1 MASSTGA
8 SAVRC
13 AETLG
18 RLARLDSCAL
28 SDALDRL
35 SIPGCVTGLV
45 PRSVPVRICG
55 RVHTV
60 ELAAGAPPSASGPPR
75 HLGTAAIE
83 AAVAGELIV
92 IAQRTGIEAACWGGI
107 LSCGAKLRGVRGV
120 IADGP
125 VRDVDEARELAFPV
139 YSRSVT
145 ARTARGRIHESA
157 TDVPVRIG
165 DIIVHPGDYALA
177 DSSAAIFVR
186 PDRIGEVL
194 AAAESIAAR
203 EAAMADRITAGES
216 IAAVMGAEY
225 ERMLERPRAGARGS
239 PEEKT

>member
-1 MASSTGA
+1 MSPSTQA
-8 SAVRC
+8 P
-13 AETLG
+13 AETVS

-35 SIPGCVTGLV
+35 SIAGCVTGLA
-45 PRSVPVRICG
+45 PRSIPARICG

-60 ELAAGAPPSASGPPR
+60 EIAAGPLSAASGPPR

-83 AAVAGELIV
+83 AAAAGDVIV
-92 IAQRTGIEAACWGGI
+92 IAQHTGIEAACWGGI
-107 LSCGAKLRGVRGV
+107 LSQGARLRGVRGI

-125 VRDVDEARELAFPV
+125 VRDVDEARDLAFPV

-165 DIIVHPGDYALA
+165 DIVVYPGDYALA
-177 DSSAAIFVR
+177 DSSGAIFVR
-186 PDRIGEVL
+186 PDRIAEVL
-194 AAAESIAAR
+194 AAAETIAER
-203 EAAMADRITAGES
+203 EAAMIGRVAGGES

-225 ERMLERPRAGARGS
+225 EHMLERARARGS
-239 PEEKT
+239 AEEKA